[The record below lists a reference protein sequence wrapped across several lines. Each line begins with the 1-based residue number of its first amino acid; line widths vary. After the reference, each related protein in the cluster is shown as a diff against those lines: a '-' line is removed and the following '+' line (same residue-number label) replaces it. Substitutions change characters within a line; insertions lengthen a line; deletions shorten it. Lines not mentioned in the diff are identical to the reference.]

1 MKKLVV
7 HQEKIDPSR
16 VADLIK
22 ICPFNAIE
30 EKDGVVS
37 INAACRMCGI
47 CTRKGIPGAM
57 EIVETEEKTI
67 DKSQWNG
74 IAVYID
80 YAEGRIHPVSFEL
93 IGKAREL
100 AAVINHPVYALLI
113 GHNVEEAA
121 RKLMYYGVD
130 RVYTYDRPQ
139 FGHFLIEPYA
149 AAFEDF
155 INKVKPSSILVGAT
169 NVGRSLAPRV
179 AARFS
184 TGLTADCTILK
195 MKENTDLVQ
204 IRPAFGGNIM
214 AQIVTQNHRPQFC
227 TVRYKIFSA
236 PEPSTEPQGEIIPME
251 IGEDRL
257 RSGIEVLGVQKKEV
271 HKDISEADI
280 ILAVGRGIK
289 SQKDLALM
297 EQLADLIGAR
307 LACTRPLI
315 ECGWFD
321 PRLQIGLS
329 GRTVKPRLIICAGV
343 SGSVQFAAG
352 MNNSDYIIAI
362 NQDPQASIFNI
373 AHLGIVGDLYEVLP
387 KVIESIKAKREGRMP
402 A

>member
-1 MKKLVV
+1 MKILKVN
-7 HQEKIDPSR
+7 QDKIDPSKLEE
-16 VADLIK
+16 LIRL
-22 ICPFNAIE
+22 CPFGAIE
-30 EKDGVVS
+30 ENNGIVS
-37 INAACRMCGI
+37 VNAACKMCGI
-47 CTRKGIPGAM
+47 CTKKGIPGAM
-57 EIVETEEKTI
+57 EIVEIEEKSV
-67 DKSQWNG
+67 DKSKWTG
-74 IAVYID
+74 ITVFID
-80 YAEGRIHPVSFEL
+80 YSEGKIHPVSLEL

-100 AAVINHPVYALLI
+100 AGVINHPVYALVI
-113 GHNVEEAA
+113 GHKIGDVAQ
-121 RKLMYYGVD
+121 RLLYYGID
-130 RVYTYDRPQ
+130 RVYAYDRPQ
-139 FGHFLIEPYA
+139 FEHFLIEPYTV
-149 AAFEDF
+149 AFEDF
-155 INKVKPSSILVGAT
+155 IKKVMPSSILVGAT

-179 AARFS
+179 AARFG

-236 PEPSTEPQGEIIPME
+236 PEPSREPYGEIIHME
-251 IGEDRL
+251 IEDGRL
-257 RSGIEVLGVQKKEV
+257 GSGIEILGVQKKEV
-271 HKDISEADI
+271 HKDISEADV
-280 ILAVGRGIK
+280 ILAVGRGVK
-289 SQKDLALM
+289 SKKDLALM
-297 EQLADLIGAR
+297 EELAGLIGAR

-329 GRTVKPRLIICAGV
+329 GRTVKPKLIICAGI

-362 NQDPQASIFNI
+362 NKDPQASIFNI
-373 AHLGIVGDLYEVLP
+373 AHLGIAGDLYEVLP
-387 KVIESIKAKREGRMP
+387 RVIESIQAKREGRMP